1 LTKENGFHKSP
12 SAQRIDSLAWRS
24 TKMLAFVLGGGGA
37 RGAMQVG
44 ALRALLEAN
53 IRPGLLVGT
62 SIGAVNAAHL
72 ALRGLT
78 LPSIDELTRSW
89 IDAATANLL
98 PSNLVWLVLCALFA
112 KAASHSYKRLHDF
125 FVAHGLSPELR
136 FGDIQDVRLILV
148 AADLNTGRPVLF
160 GQDPQDSVLEGVLA
174 SSAVPPW
181 IRPLEKN
188 GRALVDGGALSG
200 MSIQAAMEEGATE
213 VVALDLDD
221 YRGISPVARGFF
233 PDLSRFLVAM
243 QLHQTEMELALA
255 RARSVPVRRIALQG
269 SPPVAI
275 WDFRRTKE
283 LIEQGYLLAC
293 EEIGRW

>member
-1 LTKENGFHKSP
+1 
-12 SAQRIDSLAWRS
+12 
-24 TKMLAFVLGGGGA
+24 
-37 RGAMQVG
+37 MQVG

-53 IRPGLLVGT
+53 IRPDLLVGT

-72 ALRGLT
+72 ALRGVS

-89 IDAATANLL
+89 HDAATANLL

-112 KAASHSYKRLHDF
+112 KAASLSYRRLHDF
-125 FVAHGLSPELR
+125 FVAHGLSPDLR

-148 AADLNTGRPVLF
+148 AADLNTGSPVLF
-160 GQDPQDSVLEGVLA
+160 GQNPKDSILEGVLA

-181 IRPLEKN
+181 IRPLERN
-188 GRALVDGGALSG
+188 GRALVDGGAISA
-200 MSIQAAMEEGATE
+200 MSIETAMEEGATE

-221 YRGISPVARGFF
+221 NRDISSFARGFF
-233 PDLSRFLVAM
+233 PDLSRLLVAM
-243 QLHQTEMELALA
+243 QHHEVEMELALA
-255 RARSVPVRRIALQG
+255 RARRVPVRRITLQG
-269 SPPVAI
+269 AMPIPI

-283 LIEQGYLLAC
+283 LIELGYMLTC